1 MTPTREPH
9 LLYRVRTVTFRHVYI
24 ESLAKAVLMRP
35 VGFPETFA
43 RRLLRDISIVQL
55 LKYRK
60 LLKYPA
66 VQLLKYRKPLK
77 YLGC

>member
-9 LLYRVRTVTFRHVYI
+9 LLYRVRTVTFRHVYV

-55 LKYRK
+55 LKY
-60 LLKYPA
+60 PA